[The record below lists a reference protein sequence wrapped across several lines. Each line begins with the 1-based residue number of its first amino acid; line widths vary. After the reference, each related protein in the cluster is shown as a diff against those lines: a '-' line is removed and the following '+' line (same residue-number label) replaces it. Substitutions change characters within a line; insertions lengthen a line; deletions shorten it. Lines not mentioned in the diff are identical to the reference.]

1 MKRNNS
7 HSALQLWLSL
17 AAIPVLAVIAVYV
30 YGALAFDDNKILEID
45 NSMLQEPEKIEGDE
59 SVSDLDREF
68 TAPLDK
74 PMGNSMSSQHS
85 SSVLADISSKSNSN
99 KEQSLS
105 QMLAK
110 KNENL
115 KIGSNGH
122 PELIRVQEDD
132 NLYRISERY
141 LGNPVFWPY
150 IYMVNKDKLSSPKS
164 IKAGMTL
171 NLPDSVYY
179 DLNLQ
184 DTLAIQKADALGK
197 SILGIANN

>member
-7 HSALQLWLSL
+7 HSALQLWLTL
-17 AAIPVLAVIAVYV
+17 AAIPVLAVVAVYV
-30 YGALAFDDNKILEID
+30 YGTLVFDDNKIVEID
-45 NSMLQEPEKIEGDE
+45 NSMMQEFEKNEDDE
-59 SVSDLDREF
+59 ILSDLDREF
-68 TAPLDK
+68 AAPLD
-74 PMGNSMSSQHS
+74 NQMSTISVQQPS
-85 SSVLADISSKSNSN
+85 TVLAQITAKSTSD
-99 KEQSLS
+99 EQSLS

-115 KIGSNGH
+115 RIGSNGH